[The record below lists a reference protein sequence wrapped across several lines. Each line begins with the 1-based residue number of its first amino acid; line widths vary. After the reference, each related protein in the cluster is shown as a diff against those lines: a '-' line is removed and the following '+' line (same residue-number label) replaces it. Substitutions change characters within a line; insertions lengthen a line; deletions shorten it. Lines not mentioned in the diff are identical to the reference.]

1 MEVSILIDPCISWT
15 RRSDESL
22 PLVLKPPA
30 QLKEEID
37 EDAGEQREGAPL
49 GFDLSD
55 VEMEDVDLVFFFF
68 EGPKLAFENWKEVVD
83 VFTEDAG
90 GSPKLRVMVSSS
102 DVSLRL
108 DVRADM
114 RVESPS
120 LSTSIASLLA
130 PPS

>member
-1 MEVSILIDPCISWT
+1 LIDPCISWT

-22 PLVLKPPA
+22 PLVLEPPA
-30 QLKEEID
+30 RLEEEID
-37 EDAGEQREGAPL
+37 EDALERREDAPF
-49 GFDLSD
+49 GCDLED

-68 EGPKLAFENWKEVVD
+68 EGPELAFEDWKEVVD
-83 VFTEDAG
+83 VFTEDVG
-90 GSPKLRVMVSSS
+90 GSPELRVMVSSS

-108 DVRADM
+108 DVGADM
-114 RVESPS
+114 RVELSPS

>member
-1 MEVSILIDPCISWT
+1 M
-15 RRSDESL
+15 
-22 PLVLKPPA
+22 PLVLEPPA
-30 QLKEEID
+30 RLEEEID
-37 EDAGEQREGAPL
+37 EDALERREGAPL
-49 GFDLSD
+49 GFDLID

-68 EGPKLAFENWKEVVD
+68 EGPELAFEDWKEVVD
-83 VFTEDAG
+83 VFTEDVG

-108 DVRADM
+108 DVEADM

-120 LSTSIASLLA
+120 LSTSIASLFA